1 MLWGLR
7 GDHSHSA
14 ELDCGLGWGENVFD
28 GDPLFVLEVEAS
40 HLISIIQDV
49 CLCVL

>member
-1 MLWGLR
+1 MERRRRTLSLSGAGLR
-7 GDHSHSA
+7 
-14 ELDCGLGWGENVFD
+14 WGVNVFN